1 MKQAN
6 YYFTRSLF
14 TLIAFLSL
22 SNAFAQENVDV
33 NGHDVGSWFGN
44 HWMWVVGG
52 VIVLIVLMALT
63 TGSSKSKTTT
73 IQRDAAGHVK
83 NVTTTERID

>member
-1 MKQAN
+1 MKQTN
-6 YYFTRSLF
+6 HLTRVLF
-14 TLIAFLSL
+14 TLIVLLATG
-22 SNAFAQENVDV
+22 NAFAQEKVDV

-52 VIVLIVLMALT
+52 VILLIILLSLG
-63 TGSSKSKTTT
+63 GSSKKSRTTT